1 MAAKKKETNVPP
13 TFEDSLR
20 RLESIV
26 EKLEEG
32 DVPLDDAMK
41 LYEDGIA
48 VSRLCAERL
57 AKAELT
63 LKRLSK
69 DAEGSFTLRDEKE

>member
-1 MAAKKKETNVPP
+1 MAAKKKETIVPP

-20 RLESIV
+20 RLELIV

-41 LYEDGIA
+41 LYEDGIS
-48 VSRLCAERL
+48 VSRWCAERL
-57 AKAELT
+57 AKAERT